1 MLEMYIQLDG
11 QLSGT
16 GLFHLDGMPIDIRTL
31 SLTQQT
37 REELAAWL
45 ERYRLSKYIGFKE
58 YRRQLRKG
66 AVIDLDKEG
75 LRLRAIIQNELQKT
89 NPEVFVTYWSEAV
102 GAHLNDDGVAISD
115 WKGMVGKM
123 MILGLLFLLL
133 FSCSDRVAHVG
144 NTAEYR
150 IIRIQKKESYYLI
163 YASRNDSTFKII
175 SPIKDNSKVRS
186 NNKLKVFRSYNFDLI
201 PVFPADT
208 LLGIAVAPNLG
219 IKGLQISPTEIV
231 TIEAKAHNAIY
242 TSDDLNGIY
251 LHKIPE
257 IFEDES
263 YFTAINDFVHKE
275 KRLLRDND
283 LFAVIAS
290 EGDPSKEIIIIG
302 EDNKPCLQIEPKGN
316 TVTFRIDEDNDT
328 VFYYD
333 TLTSQN
339 VIVISEWSSE
349 HPSIWADDSNVVIN
363 YSAFPTIVF
372 EYEGKLFYWDNAT
385 KSLSEQTI
393 NTLQA
398 FNQVDTIVLP
408 VLPIRPDAVINDGKP
423 YVRYVFSDNDPTR
436 FKKYRVTPF
445 SKIRSKK

>member
-45 ERYRLSKYIGFKE
+45 ERYRLSKYNGFKE

-208 LLGIAVAPNLG
+208 LLGIAVA
-219 IKGLQISPTEIV
+219 
-231 TIEAKAHNAIY
+231 
-242 TSDDLNGIY
+242 
-251 LHKIPE
+251 
-257 IFEDES
+257 
-263 YFTAINDFVHKE
+263 
-275 KRLLRDND
+275 R
-283 LFAVIAS
+283 
-290 EGDPSKEIIIIG
+290 
-302 EDNKPCLQIEPKGN
+302 
-316 TVTFRIDEDNDT
+316 
-328 VFYYD
+328 
-333 TLTSQN
+333 
-339 VIVISEWSSE
+339 
-349 HPSIWADDSNVVIN
+349 IWALKVSR
-363 YSAFPTIVF
+363 SPRQ
-372 EYEGKLFYWDNAT
+372 
-385 KSLSEQTI
+385 KS
-393 NTLQA
+393 
-398 FNQVDTIVLP
+398 
-408 VLPIRPDAVINDGKP
+408 
-423 YVRYVFSDNDPTR
+423 
-436 FKKYRVTPF
+436 
-445 SKIRSKK
+445 

>member
-45 ERYRLSKYIGFKE
+45 ERYRLSKYNGFKE

-102 GAHLNDDGVAISD
+102 GSHLNDDGVAISD

-186 NNKLKVFRSYNFDLI
+186 NNKLK
-201 PVFPADT
+201 
-208 LLGIAVAPNLG
+208 
-219 IKGLQISPTEIV
+219 GLQFSPTEIV